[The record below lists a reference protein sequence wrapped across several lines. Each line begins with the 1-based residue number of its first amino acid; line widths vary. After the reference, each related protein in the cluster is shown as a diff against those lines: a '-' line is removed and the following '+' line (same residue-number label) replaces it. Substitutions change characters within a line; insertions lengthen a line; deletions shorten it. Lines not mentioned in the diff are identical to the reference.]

1 MKHPLHVAVVGYGTA
16 GQALAVLL
24 ARDGHRLEVFER
36 AAAPGPVGAG
46 FLLQP

>member
-36 AAAPGPVGAG
+36 AAAPGPV
-46 FLLQP
+46 